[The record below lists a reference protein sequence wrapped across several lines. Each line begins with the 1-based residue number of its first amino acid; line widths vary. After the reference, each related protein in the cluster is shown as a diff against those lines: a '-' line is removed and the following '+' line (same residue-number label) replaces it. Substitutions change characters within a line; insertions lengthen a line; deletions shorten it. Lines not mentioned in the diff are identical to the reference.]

1 LPKRVPLDNHTGF
14 GDKSPGAM
22 PTSPDQKRFY
32 FKLTIIFGL
41 LLNANLAWRGWQA
54 LQKNRELAATIPLE
68 PPATLPVAVVPPTIP
83 DEESPVAVA
92 AFSAVVRQEMLQ
104 KQEEHIRL
112 MQEAG
117 ARASLL
123 LSLSIGLTVLWLMA
137 AGKIWRT
144 L

>member
-1 LPKRVPLDNHTGF
+1 
-14 GDKSPGAM
+14 M
-22 PTSPDQKRFY
+22 PQTPDQKRFY
-32 FKLTIIFGL
+32 FKLIIILGL

-54 LQKNRELAATIPLE
+54 LQKNRELATTIPPA
-68 PPATLPVAVVPPTIP
+68 PPATLPVAVVPPTNP
-83 DEESPVAVA
+83 DEESPAAVA
-92 AFSAVVRQEMLQ
+92 AFSESMRQKMVQ
-104 KQEEHIRL
+104 TRQEHIRL